1 MPHRIEV
8 FSANCPLCNKI
19 VDEIEAGKC
28 AGCQLTVYSIS
39 ENLDLAR
46 GYGVRVVPTVVI
58 DGEVRIEGRP
68 DIPFVCD
75 DKTYAHFKK
84 RYPLT
89 VQLTDLSSPES

>member
-1 MPHRIEV
+1 MPHRIEI
-8 FSANCPLCNKI
+8 FSGNCPLCNSI

-28 AGCQLTVYSIS
+28 AGCKLTVYSIT

-46 GYGVRVVPTVVI
+46 NYGVKVVPTVVI
-58 DGEVRIEGRP
+58 DREVKIEGRP

-75 DKTYAHFKK
+75 DETYAHFKK

-89 VQLTDLSSPES
+89 VQLTEP